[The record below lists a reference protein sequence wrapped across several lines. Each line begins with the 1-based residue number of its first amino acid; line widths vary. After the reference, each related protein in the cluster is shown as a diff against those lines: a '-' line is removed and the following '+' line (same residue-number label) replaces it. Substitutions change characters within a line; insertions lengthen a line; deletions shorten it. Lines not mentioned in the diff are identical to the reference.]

1 MRRDG
6 GGSDGRP
13 PGPIDRRRCSVTEAA
28 PVLGV
33 SVYMVRA
40 LIRQRRLAYHRIGR
54 RIILD
59 RQDLEQF
66 LRAHRVEPRELQTEP
81 PPLRPRRASRPRH
94 GPSGPRADGCGS
106 ASDRDGGPG
115 DA

>member
-1 MRRDG
+1 M
-6 GGSDGRP
+6 S

-33 SVYMVRA
+33 SVYTVRV

-66 LRAHRVEPRELQTEP
+66 LQAHRVEPREPRTEP
-81 PPLRPRRASRPRH
+81 SHYPPRALKPRPGR
-94 GPSGPRADGCGS
+94 SGPRAAERGPDP
-106 ASDRDGGPG
+106 DRDSGPV

>member
-1 MRRDG
+1 MRRG
-6 GGSDGRP
+6 GGESDGAP
-13 PGPIDRRRCSVTEAA
+13 VAPIDRRRCSVTEAA

-54 RIILD
+54 RIVLD

-66 LRAHRVEPRELQTEP
+66 LRAHRVEARERPSEP
-81 PPLRPRRASRPRH
+81 LGRPRRKPAPRRSAPGPYAVQGDPGREGH
-94 GPSGPRADGCGS
+94 GGAV
-106 ASDRDGGPG
+106 

>member
-66 LRAHRVEPRELQTEP
+66 LQAHRVEPRELRTEP
-81 PPLRPRRASRPRH
+81 PHGLRRVSQRRH
-94 GPSGPRADGCGS
+94 GADPG
-106 ASDRDGGPG
+106 RDGSPA

>member
-66 LRAHRVEPRELQTEP
+66 LRAHRVEPRELRTEP
-81 PPLRPRRASRPRH
+81 PHRPRRALQPRRRPSRPRVNEH
-94 GPSGPRADGCGS
+94 GPEPDE
-106 ASDRDGGPG
+106 DGGPA

>member
-1 MRRDG
+1 MPRE
-6 GGSDGRP
+6 
-13 PGPIDRRRCSVTEAA
+13 PIDRRRCSVAEAA

-54 RIILD
+54 RIVLD

-66 LRAHRVEPRELQTEP
+66 LRAHRVEPRERRTEP
-81 PPLRPRRASRPRH
+81 PHRPRQASKPRPGAR
-94 GPSGPRADGCGS
+94 SGRRADARGPDP
-106 ASDRDGGPG
+106 DRDDGTG

>member
-1 MRRDG
+1 MGRG
-6 GGSDGRP
+6 GSGSDGRP
-13 PGPIDRRRCSVTEAA
+13 PEAIAPRRCSVTEAA
-28 PVLGV
+28 AVLGV

-66 LRAHRVEPRELQTEP
+66 LRAHRVEPRELRIEP
-81 PPLRPRRASRPRH
+81 PDRSRRARKPRRGASEPHTDAH
-94 GPSGPRADGCGS
+94 GSNP
-106 ASDRDGGPG
+106 DRDGGPA

>member
-1 MRRDG
+1 M
-6 GGSDGRP
+6 
-13 PGPIDRRRCSVTEAA
+13 
-28 PVLGV
+28 LGV

-66 LRAHRVEPRELQTEP
+66 LRAHRVEPRELRTEP
-81 PPLRPRRASRPRH
+81 PHRPRQASKPRP
-94 GPSGPRADGCGS
+94 GGLSGRRADERGPDP
-106 ASDRDGGPG
+106 DRDDCTV

>member
-1 MRRDG
+1 M
-6 GGSDGRP
+6 P

-54 RIILD
+54 RIVLD

-66 LRAHRVEPRELQTEP
+66 LLAHRVEPRELRTEP
-81 PPLRPRRASRPRH
+81 PHRPRRALQPRRR
-94 GPSGPRADGCGS
+94 PSGPRVNEHGPEPDE
-106 ASDRDGGPG
+106 DGGTV

>member
-1 MRRDG
+1 MRRGG
-6 GGSDGRP
+6 GGSDRMS
-13 PGPIDRRRCSVTEAA
+13 PGPIDRRRCSVAEAA

-33 SVYMVRA
+33 SVYTVRA

-66 LRAHRVEPRELQTEP
+66 LRAHRVEPRELRTEP
-81 PPLRPRRASRPRH
+81 PHRSRRALRPRR
-94 GPSGPRADGCGS
+94 GPSGPRADARGRDP
-106 ASDRDGGPG
+106 DRDSGPA

>member
-1 MRRDG
+1 M
-6 GGSDGRP
+6 S
-13 PGPIDRRRCSVTEAA
+13 PGPLDRRRCSVAEAA

-33 SVYMVRA
+33 SVFTVRV

-66 LRAHRVEPRELQTEP
+66 LRAHRVEPREFRTEP
-81 PPLRPRRASRPRH
+81 PRRPWRALPPRR
-94 GPSGPRADGCGS
+94 GPSDPRTDKRGPDP
-106 ASDRDGGPG
+106 DRDGGSG

>member
-1 MRRDG
+1 M
-6 GGSDGRP
+6 SL
-13 PGPIDRRRCSVTEAA
+13 GPIDRRRCSVTEAA

-66 LRAHRVEPRELQTEP
+66 LRAHRVEPRELRTEP
-81 PPLRPRRASRPRH
+81 PRRLRPASPSRRD
-94 GPSGPRADGCGS
+94 PSGPRADERGP
-106 ASDRDGGPG
+106 APDRVGGPE
-115 DA
+115 DV

>member
-1 MRRDG
+1 MPRE
-6 GGSDGRP
+6 
-13 PGPIDRRRCSVTEAA
+13 PIGRRRCSVAEAA

-40 LIRQRRLAYHRIGR
+40 LIRRRRLAYHRIGR
-54 RIILD
+54 RIVLD

-66 LRAHRVEPRELQTEP
+66 LRAHRVEPCELTTEP
-81 PPLRPRRASRPRH
+81 PHRPRQASKSRPGGR
-94 GPSGPRADGCGS
+94 SGRRADARGPDP
-106 ASDRDGGPG
+106 DRDDGTV

>member
-1 MRRDG
+1 MSAGPMDG
-6 GGSDGRP
+6 
-13 PGPIDRRRCSVTEAA
+13 RRCSVTEAA

-54 RIILD
+54 RIVLD

-66 LRAHRVEPRELQTEP
+66 LRAHRVEAREPRNQP
-81 PPLRPRRASRPRH
+81 PRGRDRAPKPRRGLPAL
-94 GPSGPRADGCGS
+94 RAGGRDPDPDG
-106 ASDRDGGPG
+106 RGGM
-115 DA
+115 ANA

>member
-6 GGSDGRP
+6 GGSDRMS
-13 PGPIDRRRCSVTEAA
+13 PGPIDRWRCSVAEAA
-28 PVLGV
+28 LVLGV
-33 SVYMVRA
+33 SVYTVRA

-66 LRAHRVEPRELQTEP
+66 LRAHRVEPREVQTEP
-81 PPLRPRRASRPRH
+81 PRRPWRALPPRR
-94 GPSGPRADGCGS
+94 GPSDPRADKRGPDPG
-106 ASDRDGGPG
+106 RDGGPG

>member
-1 MRRDG
+1 M
-6 GGSDGRP
+6 S
-13 PGPIDRRRCSVTEAA
+13 PGPIDRRRCSVAEAA

-33 SVYMVRA
+33 SVYTVRV

-66 LRAHRVEPRELQTEP
+66 LRAHRVEPRELRTEP
-81 PPLRPRRASRPRH
+81 PHRRGRALSPRRR
-94 GPSGPRADGCGS
+94 PSGPRNDERGS
-106 ASDRDGGPG
+106 DPDRDGGAE

>member
-1 MRRDG
+1 M
-6 GGSDGRP
+6 
-13 PGPIDRRRCSVTEAA
+13 DRRRCSVAEAA

-33 SVYMVRA
+33 SVFTVRV

-66 LRAHRVEPRELQTEP
+66 LRAHRVEPREVRTEP
-81 PPLRPRRASRPRH
+81 PRRPWRALPPRR
-94 GPSGPRADGCGS
+94 GPSDPRADQRGPDP
-106 ASDRDGGPG
+106 DRTGGPVDG
-115 DA
+115 

>member
-1 MRRDG
+1 MQRDG

-81 PPLRPRRASRPRH
+81 PLRPRQASRPRR
-94 GPSGPRADGCGS
+94 GPSGSRADGCGP
-106 ASDRDGGPG
+106 AADRDGGPEH
-115 DA
+115 A

>member
-1 MRRDG
+1 M
-6 GGSDGRP
+6 SP
-13 PGPIDRRRCSVTEAA
+13 EPIDRRRCSVTDAA

-33 SVYMVRA
+33 SVHTVRA

-66 LRAHRVEPRELQTEP
+66 LRAHRVEPRELRTELP
-81 PPLRPRRASRPRH
+81 RRPRRASLPRRR
-94 GPSGPRADGCGS
+94 PSGPRFDERGPDPGQDGS
-106 ASDRDGGPG
+106 LG

>member
-1 MRRDG
+1 MPREP
-6 GGSDGRP
+6 S
-13 PGPIDRRRCSVTEAA
+13 DRRRCSVAEAA

-54 RIILD
+54 RIVLD

-66 LRAHRVEPRELQTEP
+66 LRAHRVEAQERRTEP
-81 PPLRPRRASRPRH
+81 PHRPREASNPRR
-94 GPSGPRADGCGS
+94 GGLSGRRADARGPDP
-106 ASDRDGGPG
+106 DRDNGTG

>member
-1 MRRDG
+1 MRRGG
-6 GGSDGRP
+6 GGSDRMS
-13 PGPIDRRRCSVTEAA
+13 PGPIDRRRCSVAEAA

-33 SVYMVRA
+33 SVFTVRV

-66 LRAHRVEPRELQTEP
+66 LRAHRVEPREVRTEP
-81 PPLRPRRASRPRH
+81 PRRPWRALPPRR
-94 GPSGPRADGCGS
+94 GPSAPRADKRGPDP
-106 ASDRDGGPG
+106 DRNGGPG
-115 DA
+115 DG